1 MQVISNRFLH
11 LVKTD
16 FAFDKKTAVSSCFC
30 ALFYN
35 FVPQQNDLWI

>member
-16 FAFDKKTAVSSCFC
+16 FAFDKKQPLAAVSVHYFIF
-30 ALFYN
+30 LYHK
-35 FVPQQNDLWI
+35 NDLWI